1 MAPRR
6 RGSGN
11 LEAEV
16 LTALWAADRPL
27 TPREVTEAVDADLAY
42 TTVQTVLTRLHE
54 KGAVRRRAAGRAHAY
69 TPVLDQPGLAAQRM
83 RALLQRGGDY
93 DAVLTR
99 FVSGLSEEQ
108 QLLVARLLRAG
119 RLRSGRR

>member
-1 MAPRR
+1 MAERR

-16 LTALWAADRPL
+16 LTALWAADGPL
-27 TPREVTEAVDADLAY
+27 TPREVADMVDADLAY

-54 KGAVRRRAAGRAHAY
+54 KGAVRRQPAGRAHAY
-69 TPVLDQPGLAAQRM
+69 TPVLDEPGLAAQRM
-83 RALLQRGGDY
+83 RALLERGGDY

-108 QLLVARLLRAG
+108 RRTMARLLRPG
-119 RLRSGRR
+119 RARPGGR